1 MIVADATFHGNLLQ
15 LLTYE
20 SPAEIRISTGAG
32 RGPLDTYD
40 LRPPVDG
47 PSGTGTSVKRSPY
60 PASDPLPD
68 TVAVVEKAGVELR
81 MAPWLQ
87 DTMQVID
94 ARRQTI
100 KTQSSSLQDFLRDV
114 GTLDIAEKLASLLA
128 DVLPSRRPQL
138 NVDDAGY
145 ISFAT
150 TVRDFYLN
158 LTVDSVEQ
166 LTWYAVVH
174 DVEHFME
181 KVPFSGRR
189 LPDELKKLLSI

>member
-15 LLTYE
+15 LLTYQ
-20 SPAEIRISTGAG
+20 SPAEIRTSTSAG

-40 LRPPVDG
+40 LRPPVAG
-47 PSGTGTSVKRSPY
+47 LSGTGTSVKRSPD
-60 PASDPLPD
+60 PSPDPLPD
-68 TVAVVEKAGVELR
+68 TVAVVEEARGELR

-87 DTMQVID
+87 DTMQIID
-94 ARRQTI
+94 TGRQI
-100 KTQSSSLQDFLRDV
+100 MKMQASSPQDFLRHV
-114 GTLDIAEKLASLLA
+114 GILDTAEKLASLLV

-138 NVDDAGY
+138 NVDDEGY

-150 TVRDFYLN
+150 TTRDFYLN

-174 DVEHFME
+174 DVEYFME
-181 KVPFSGRR
+181 QVSFSGRR
-189 LPDELKKLLSI
+189 LPDELKKLLSM